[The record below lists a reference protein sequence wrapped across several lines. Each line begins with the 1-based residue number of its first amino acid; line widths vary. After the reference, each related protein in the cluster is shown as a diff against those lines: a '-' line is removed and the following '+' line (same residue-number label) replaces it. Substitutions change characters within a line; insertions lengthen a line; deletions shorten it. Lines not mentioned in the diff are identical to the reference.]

1 MGISSFSSEK
11 NPYLASL
18 ACEPCSESGPVTP
31 VRGLPLI
38 HLSQAT
44 PGSLRAEGCSLGVA
58 EAGRGGGGC
67 FKPGAS
73 GADKIIQGGGCT
85 VPPPVLRT
93 GTELEQQGPAGRVGG
108 AHRTAGSW
116 FFDLIAGVQNERRD
130 VLHQIVLD
138 ENVHPDVLPLPP
150 SLQSLT
156 PVRLLEGLARGWVGT
171 GLSL

>member
-11 NPYLASL
+11 NPYLASV

-44 PGSLRAEGCSLGVA
+44 PVSLRAEGCSLGVA
-58 EAGRGGGGC
+58 RAGGGGGGGC

-93 GTELEQQGPAGRVGG
+93 GTELEQQGPAVRVGG
-108 AHRTAGSW
+108 AHQTAGSW

-150 SLQSLT
+150 SLQSS
-156 PVRLLEGLARGWVGT
+156 PPPPSGSWRGLPGDG
-171 GLSL
+171 